1 MGRAHVARGYPPGT
15 VDAAPSPLG
24 EDVLAALDCAGLTVD
39 VSASSRA
46 EHGRDWWPVSLLD
59 VAAGRV
65 PAWPGAVVTPRDE
78 SEVEAVLSVAS
89 RFAVAVTAQGGRSS
103 VVGGAQ
109 PTPGAIALDLTSLN
123 DIGPIDAASGLVEVG
138 AGVYGPDLEAALAA
152 HGLTIGHFPQSF
164 DFSTVGGW
172 LACRG
177 AGQYSNRY
185 GTAADFVRGL
195 RVTLASGRSMSV
207 GARSP
212 RAALGPDLTQ
222 LFVGS
227 EGTLGVITRAT
238 LLAREKARYEE
249 RRAYGVSTFLDGLE
263 VCRRIL
269 RRGASPAVLRLYDE
283 IEAARLFDLERP
295 VLIVLDEGDEALTR
309 ATMSVVAAET
319 ASLDVLDPSL
329 VARWLAHRND
339 VGSLAELWGR
349 GVVVDTIEV
358 AAPWSDLAGLCD
370 EVLHGLRALPGTV
383 MASVHQS
390 HAYGDG
396 ACLYFTF
403 AGVGDDALA
412 YYRAAWD
419 RVMPFAMAR
428 GAISHHHGIG
438 RNRARFVRDALG
450 DSFSVLEAIKREL
463 DPLGILNP
471 GVLALGGDAW

>member
-1 MGRAHVARGYPPGT
+1 VAREYPRGT
-15 VDAAPSPLG
+15 FDAAPSPLDD
-24 EDVLAALDCAGLTVD
+24 DVLTALESAGLVVD
-39 VSASSRA
+39 VSATARA

-78 SEVEAVLSVAS
+78 SEVEAALAIAA

-109 PTPGAIALDLTSLN
+109 PNPGAIALDLTGLN
-123 DIGPIDAASGLVEVG
+123 KIGPIDATSGLVEVG
-138 AGVYGPDLEAALAA
+138 AGVYGPDLEAALATE
-152 HGLTIGHFPQSF
+152 GLTVGHFPQSY

-195 RVTLASGRSMSV
+195 RVTLASGQSMSI
-207 GARSP
+207 GAKSP

-238 LLAREKARYEE
+238 LLARERPAYDE
-249 RRAYGVSTFLDGLE
+249 RRAYRVATFFDGLE

-283 IEAARLFDLERP
+283 IEATRLFDLEHP
-295 VLIVLDEGDEALTR
+295 VLLVLDEGDETLTR

-319 ASLDVLDPSL
+319 ASLDALDPSL
-329 VARWLAHRND
+329 VERWLAHRND
-339 VGSLAELWGR
+339 VSSLADLWSR

-358 AAPWSDLAGLCD
+358 AAPWSALARLCE
-370 EVLHGLRALPGTV
+370 EVLEGLRALVGTV

-403 AGVGDDALA
+403 AGVGEDPFA
-412 YYRAAWD
+412 YYRSAWD
-419 RVMPFAMAR
+419 RVMPIAMAH

-450 DSFSVLEAIKREL
+450 DSFSILEGLKREL
-463 DPLGILNP
+463 DPRGILNP

>member
-1 MGRAHVARGYPPGT
+1 MAREYPRGT

-24 EDVLAALDCAGLTVD
+24 DDVLAALDFAGLVVD
-39 VSASSRA
+39 VTAAARA

-65 PAWPGAVVTPRDE
+65 PAWPGAVVIPRDE
-78 SEVEAVLSVAS
+78 ADIEAALSVAA
-89 RFAVAVTAQGGRSS
+89 RFCIPVTAQGGRSS

-109 PTPGAIALDLTSLN
+109 PSPGAIALDLTGL
-123 DIGPIDAASGLVEVG
+123 DEIGPVDSTSGLVDVG
-138 AGVYGPDLEAALAA
+138 AGVFGPDLEAALAPL
-152 HGLTIGHFPQSF
+152 GLTVGHFPQSYE
-164 DFSTVGGW
+164 FSTVGGW
-172 LACRG
+172 LASRG

-185 GTAADFVRGL
+185 GTAADLVRGL
-195 RVTLASGRSMSV
+195 RVTLANGRSMSV

-212 RAALGPDLTQ
+212 RASLGPDLTQ

-227 EGTLGVITRAT
+227 EGTLGIITRAT
-238 LLAREKARYEE
+238 LLARERPLYEE
-249 RRAYGVSTFLDGLE
+249 RRAYHVSNFLEGLE

-283 IEAARLFDLERP
+283 LEAARHFDLTHP
-295 VLIVLDEGDEALTR
+295 VLLVLDEGDETLTR
-309 ATMSVVAAET
+309 ATMSVVSAET
-319 ASLDVLDPSL
+319 SSLDLLDVAL
-329 VARWLAHRND
+329 VERWLAHRND
-339 VGSLAELWGR
+339 VSSLAELWGR

-358 AAPWSDLAGLCD
+358 AAPWSELATLC
-370 EVLHGLRALPGTV
+370 ETILGGLRALTGTV

-403 AGVGDDALA
+403 AGVGDDPLA

-419 RVMPFAMAR
+419 RVMPLAMAR
-428 GAISHHHGIG
+428 GAMSHHHGVG
-438 RNRARFVRDALG
+438 RNRARFVREALG
-450 DSFSVLEAIKREL
+450 ASYSILEAIKGEL

-471 GVLALGGDAW
+471 GVLGLGGDPW

>member
-1 MGRAHVARGYPPGT
+1 MGRAHVAREYPRGT
-15 VDAAPSPLG
+15 FDAAPAPLAD
-24 EDVLAALDCAGLTVD
+24 DVLAALLAEGLAVD
-39 VSASSRA
+39 VSAATRA
-46 EHGRDWWPVSLLD
+46 DHGRDWWPVSLLE

-65 PAWPGAVVTPRDE
+65 PAWPGAVVTPRNE
-78 SEVEAVLSVAS
+78 SEVAAVLSVAA

-109 PTPGAIALDLTSLN
+109 PSLGGIALDLTGLCE
-123 DIGPIDAASGLVEVG
+123 IGPIDATSGLVDVG
-138 AGVYGPDLEAALAA
+138 AGVYGPDLEAALSAQ
-152 HGLTIGHFPQSF
+152 GLTVGHFPQSY

-172 LACRG
+172 LASRG

-185 GTAADFVRGL
+185 GTAADLVRGL
-195 RVTLASGRSMSV
+195 RVTLANGQSMSI

-212 RAALGPDLTQ
+212 RAAIGPDLTQ

-227 EGTLGVITRAT
+227 EGTLGVITHAT
-238 LLAREKARYEE
+238 LLARERPAHEQRCAF
-249 RRAYGVSTFLDGLE
+249 RVANFLDGLE

-283 IEAARLFDLERP
+283 IEAARLFDVAHP
-295 VLIVLDEGDEALTR
+295 VLLVLDEGDEILTR
-309 ATMSVVAAET
+309 ATMFVVAEESS
-319 ASLDVLDPSL
+319 SLAALDPAL
-329 VARWLAHRND
+329 VGQWLAHRND
-339 VGSLAELWGR
+339 VSSLADLWER

-358 AAPWSDLAGLCD
+358 AAPWSALGVLCQ
-370 EVLHGLRALPGTV
+370 EILEGLRTLAGTV

-403 AGVGDDALA
+403 AGVGDDPRA
-412 YYRAAWD
+412 YYRSAWD
-419 RVMPFAMAR
+419 RVMPIAMAH

-438 RNRARFVRDALG
+438 RNRARFIREALG
-450 DSFSVLEAIKREL
+450 DSYSILDEIKRVL

-471 GVLALGGDAW
+471 GVLALGGEPW